1 MSDTTV
7 PSFHLTSTQRGVIA
21 ETLISAQL
29 MLISGGRFSTFTPQA
44 DDDGL
49 DLIILDKLTRRT
61 IPVQIKACFAMQDP
75 SPATVQFDTRLKT
88 FRELAG
94 SYVLCAAIDPATAA
108 IWRAWLIPMIELRSI
123 SNATAAKLAI
133 TPNPSMRSADR
144 YTPWR
149 CANVREVVDRLAGDC
164 VETGGFA

>member
-1 MSDTTV
+1 
-7 PSFHLTSTQRGVIA
+7 
-21 ETLISAQL
+21 
-29 MLISGGRFSTFTPQA
+29 MLVSGGRFSTFTPQA

-49 DLIILDKLTRRT
+49 DLIVLDKQTRRT
-61 IPVQIKACFAMQDP
+61 IPVQVKACFARQDP

-108 IWRAWLIPMIELRSI
+108 IWRAWLIPMIELRSV
-123 SNATAAKLAI
+123 SNATSAKLAI

-144 YTPWR
+144 YTSWR
-149 CANVREVVDRLAGDC
+149 CQSIGEVVTRLTED
-164 VETGGFA
+164 EPIIP